1 MVVGGSMQIVQ
12 APVRERMETKARR
25 HVKAAS
31 AEVKTLVMSAMVKV
45 RDRVQIEVGANLGIV
60 WACAPS
66 RRAFSGCGC
75 GRVLQAA
82 APFPAAGVGVCSKLP
97 RLFRLRVWACGP
109 SCRTLSGCGG
119 KASTPR
125 SAERWDSSKKRGAN
139 LHEGLGWAPG
149 AAPGAAARLPL

>member
-1 MVVGGSMQIVQ
+1 MDLGEGTAVVVGGGMQIVQ

-31 AEVKTLVMSAMVKV
+31 AEVKTLVMSAMAKV
-45 RDRVQIEVGANLGIV
+45 RDRVQIEVGTNLGIV

-66 RRAFSGCGC
+66 CRAFSGCGC
-75 GRVLQAA
+75 GRVAQAA
-82 APFPAAGVGVCSKLP
+82 APYPAAGVGVWPKLP
-97 RLFRLRVWACGP
+97 HLIRLW
-109 SCRTLSGCGG
+109 G
-119 KASTPR
+119 KGQHPR

-149 AAPGAAARLPL
+149 AATGAAARLPL

>member
-1 MVVGGSMQIVQ
+1 MPEVVGDLGEGTAVVVGGSMQIVQ

-31 AEVKTLVMSAMVKV
+31 AEVKTLVMSAMAKV
-45 RDRVQIEVGANLGIV
+45 RDRVQIEVGTNLGIV
-60 WACAPS
+60 WACAPNC
-66 RRAFSGCGC
+66 RAFSGCGC
-75 GRVLQAA
+75 GRVAQAA
-82 APFPAAGVGVCSKLP
+82 APFPAVGE
-97 RLFRLRVWACGP
+97 GQH
-109 SCRTLSGCGG
+109 
-119 KASTPR
+119 PR